1 MLKHIVFSQQL
12 CPFMPKETKKVFGNT
27 KEDSNQKPLFPLSAL
42 GPTVEMM
49 FTHWSPVTGQWSKRE
64 RSPFHTMD
72 NTSKDIE
79 V

>member
-49 FTHWSPVTGQWSKRE
+49 FYPLESSDWTVVKERKVTFPNNGQY
-64 RSPFHTMD
+64 F
-72 NTSKDIE
+72 
-79 V
+79 